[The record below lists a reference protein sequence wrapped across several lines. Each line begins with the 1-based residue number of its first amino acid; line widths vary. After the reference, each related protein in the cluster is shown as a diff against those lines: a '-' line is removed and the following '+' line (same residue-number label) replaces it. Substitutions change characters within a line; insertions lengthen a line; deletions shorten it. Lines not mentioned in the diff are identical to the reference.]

1 MKELPQVTIGEIK
14 QDAEIDWRSAPD
26 DDGDNDSDPTSALT
40 WLIQLLGFDPFQE
53 EAEGEALAPTAPLV
67 RGPDEPQ

>member
-14 QDAEIDWRSAPD
+14 EDAEIDWRSAPD
-26 DDGDNDSDPTSALT
+26 DDGDNDSDPTSAPR

-53 EAEGEALAPTAPLV
+53 EEARLAPTAPLV